1 MSLTWLW
8 GYLLPLGLLMVIWGG
23 LPPRKARRVTP
34 LAALTLALAILGY
47 WAVGFALHMGG
58 AHAVN
63 PENVELAG
71 LNRLFAPAGQG
82 WGWFGL
88 AGFFLAGDEITP
100 TALGLFLAYLPLIAT
115 SVLVLVLA
123 LSEARRWLMVLAGLL
138 AGAVIVPVAACWMW
152 GSGWLFH
159 LGATMGLGHGFVDFG
174 GSALLLW
181 LPATVGLGVLLLQG
195 RREPAPPQ
203 QPPPA
208 YFPLLANV
216 GALLAGLGWMGWA
229 LAQPFHTFGATWDWH
244 RAAVNI
250 LLGAAGSV
258 LTSQLYAWLVTGEIE
273 PLMSARGIVAG
284 WGAIL
289 AGAPFVPPWA
299 AVIIGLLAGILSP
312 LVLYVAETYL
322 HVRDTAAAIT
332 LGLVGGL
339 WGTFAV
345 ALFADGRW
353 GQGWNQIAPYTGSG
367 EAPLGIAGIFTGG
380 GEQLIAQV
388 VGLLTLG
395 GWGLLWGAI
404 LGFIARPS
412 LPKLKLPAG
421 MRATLEDLASSS
433 EDEEET
439 AVVEEEVAG
448 VEVEEAPASIETEF
462 EEADLPIESS
472 PSPVLTATDTE
483 EGES

>member
-1 MSLTWLW
+1 MALTWLW
-8 GYLLPLGLLMVIWGG
+8 GYLVPLGLLMVIWGG
-23 LPPRKARRVTP
+23 LPPQKARRVTP

-63 PENVELAG
+63 PEDVELAG
-71 LNRLFAPAGQG
+71 LDRLFAPAGQG

-88 AGFFLAGDEITP
+88 AGFFLAGDEITS

-115 SVLVLVLA
+115 GVLVLVLA

-152 GSGWLFH
+152 GSGWLAH
-159 LGATMGLGHGFVDFG
+159 LGVTMGLGHGFVDFG
-174 GSALLLW
+174 GSALILW
-181 LPATVGLGVLLLQG
+181 LPATVGLGILLLQR

-258 LTSQLYAWLVTGEIE
+258 LTSQLYAWLVTGEID

-289 AGAPFVPPWA
+289 ASAPFVPPWA

-322 HVRDTAAAIT
+322 HLRDTAAAVT

-339 WGTFAV
+339 WGTLAV

-367 EAPLGIAGIFTGG
+367 ESPLGIAGIFTGG
-380 GEQLIAQV
+380 GSEQLIAQL
-388 VGLLTLG
+388 VGLLALG

-404 LGFIARPS
+404 LGFIAHPS
-412 LPKLKLPAG
+412 LPKFKLPAG
-421 MRATLEDLASSS
+421 MRTTLADLGSSS
-433 EDEEET
+433 PDEEDEEET
-439 AVVEEEVAG
+439 AVAEEEVG
-448 VEVEEAPASIETEF
+448 SVDVEEATAPAASESEEEAIPIET
-462 EEADLPIESS
+462 
-472 PSPVLTATDTE
+472 PVATE
-483 EGES
+483 ETVEGET

>member
-1 MSLTWLW
+1 MPPTWLW

-23 LPPRKARRVTP
+23 LPPQKARRITP

-71 LNRLFAPAGQG
+71 LDRLFAPAGQG

-115 SVLVLVLA
+115 GVLVLVLA

-138 AGAVIVPVAACWMW
+138 AGAVILPVAACWMW
-152 GSGWLFH
+152 GSGWLAH
-159 LGATMGLGHGFVDFG
+159 LGATMELGHGFVDFG
-174 GSALLLW
+174 GSALMLW
-181 LPATVGLGVLLLQG
+181 LPAMVGLGILLLQG
-195 RREPAPPQ
+195 RREPAPPP
-203 QPPPA
+203 QPPPV

-229 LAQPFHTFGATWDWH
+229 LAQPFHTFGVTWDWH

-299 AVIIGLLAGILSP
+299 AVIIGLLAGIFSP
-312 LVLYVAETYL
+312 LALYAAETYL
-322 HVRDTAAAIT
+322 HLRDTAAAVT

-339 WGTFAV
+339 WGTLAV

-367 EAPLGIAGIFTGG
+367 ESPLGVAGIFIGG
-380 GEQLIAQV
+380 GSEQLIAQV
-388 VGLLTLG
+388 VGLLALA

-404 LGFIARPS
+404 LGFIARPR

-421 MRATLEDLASSS
+421 MQATLTDLTASS
-433 EDEEET
+433 DESS
-439 AVVEEEVAG
+439 AVDEVEGVDVEVAMAA
-448 VEVEEAPASIETEF
+448 VASESEEGDIPV
-462 EEADLPIESS
+462 ESS
-472 PSPVLTATDTE
+472 TATGLTATNIE
-483 EGES
+483 EGEG